1 MTALDRFYRHH
12 GSEIYNQGGVAMS
25 VDEQGQRVQ
34 PASPDGQDHRGQQPT
49 EGSSAALSID
59 FVGEWYEVM
68 PDQVF
73 TIGREGDLEID
84 DNPYLHRRFME
95 IRQIDGLW
103 WLSNVGTMISA
114 TVADSSGGMQAW
126 VSPGSRIPLVFGQL
140 NVVFTAGPTT
150 YEFSAHLKSP
160 SFLQQ
165 SNGNDAVGETTI
177 GPVIFTPAQKA
188 LIVALAEPILRRGG
202 TGFSTVPSSANAA
215 KRLGWPLT
223 RFNRKLDNVCDKLDR
238 VGVAGLRGGGG
249 KLATNRRA
257 RLVEHAVTSHLVTPD
272 DLPLLDQALGDED

>member
-1 MTALDRFYRHH
+1 
-12 GSEIYNQGGVAMS
+12 MS
-25 VDEQGQRVQ
+25 VGEQDRPVQ
-34 PASPDGQDHRGQQPT
+34 LQGASGGTGDLT
-49 EGSSAALSID
+49 ID
-59 FVGEWYEVM
+59 FVGEWYEVS
-68 PDQVF
+68 PDTVF

-95 IRQIDGLW
+95 IQQIDGLW
-103 WLSNVGTMISA
+103 WLSNVGSMISA

-150 YEFSAHLKSP
+150 YEFSVHLKSP

-177 GPVIFTPAQKA
+177 GPVVFTSSQKA

-215 KRLGWPLT
+215 RRLGWSLT

-238 VGVAGLRGGGG
+238 VGVAGLRGGSG

-272 DLPLLDQALGDED
+272 DLPLLDQALGEED

>member
-1 MTALDRFYRHH
+1 MTV
-12 GSEIYNQGGVAMS
+12 E
-25 VDEQGQRVQ
+25 
-34 PASPDGQDHRGQQPT
+34 GQQARQ
-49 EGSSAALSID
+49 SAARTADAGALAIE
-59 FVGEWYEVM
+59 FVGEWYEV
-68 PDQVF
+68 PSDEVF
-73 TIGREGDLEID
+73 TIGREGDLAID

-95 IRQIDGLW
+95 IQQIDGLW
-103 WLSNVGTMISA
+103 WLSNVGSMISA

-150 YEFSAHLKSP
+150 YEFSVHLKSP

-165 SNGNDAVGETTI
+165 SHGNDAVGETTI
-177 GPVIFTPAQKA
+177 GPVVFTPAQKA

-202 TGFSTVPSSANAA
+202 TGFSTVPSSASAA
-215 KRLGWPLT
+215 ARLGWPLT

-272 DLPLLDQALGDED
+272 DLPLLDQGLGDDD

>member
-1 MTALDRFYRHH
+1 
-12 GSEIYNQGGVAMS
+12 MS
-25 VDEQGQRVQ
+25 VDEHGQRVQ
-34 PASPDGQDHRGQQPT
+34 SASQDQQDHRDLQPT

-165 SNGNDAVGETTI
+165 SNGNEAVGETTI

>member
-1 MTALDRFYRHH
+1 
-12 GSEIYNQGGVAMS
+12 MS

-34 PASPDGQDHRGQQPT
+34 PASPDEQDHRDQQLT

-160 SFLQQ
+160 SFMQQ

-272 DLPLLDQALGDED
+272 DLPLLDQSLGDED